1 MTMPWQMVPG
11 DDGFEWSL
19 RMARLICGLLMGFP
33 FFFLACLGAILLLND
48 HPHYQP
54 VLIGVLA
61 ALAVAITPAAPYVRE
76 RIAQAGIAV
85 HIDNPQPWRRILP
98 VYSTFAAA
106 TIAGFLVAQ
115 APALLGFI
123 ASALTRD
130 LTPLAIGSAASFV
143 AWTIMWPSRT
153 LWSRWTFFAGI
164 GRDAPHVAGPGTDDA
179 PHTAPPTVADPIPQT
194 GPDEGTSE

>member
-1 MTMPWQMVPG
+1 MVPG
-11 DDGFEWSL
+11 DDGFLWSL
-19 RMARLICGLLMGFP
+19 RMARLICALLMCFP
-33 FFFLACLGAILLLND
+33 LLFLACLGAILLQND
-48 HPHYQP
+48 TPHYQP
-54 VLIGVLA
+54 ILIGVLA

-85 HIDNPQPWRRILP
+85 HIDKPQAWRRILP

-115 APALLGFI
+115 APALFGFV

-130 LTPLAIGSAASFV
+130 LTPLAIGSVASLV
-143 AWTIMWPSRT
+143 AWAIMWPSRA

-164 GRDAPHVAGPGTDDA
+164 GRETPHVPEPGDA
-179 PHTAPPTVADPIPQT
+179 PHTAPRTVPDLDPPAE
-194 GPDEGTSE
+194 PDEGTSE

>member
-1 MTMPWQMVPG
+1 MRWPWQTVPG

-19 RMARLICGLLMGFP
+19 GMARLICGLLMGFP
-33 FFFLACLGAILLLND
+33 LFFLACLGAILLQND

-76 RIAQAGIAV
+76 RIAQAGIVV
-85 HIDNPQPWRRILP
+85 HMDNPQAWRRILP

-115 APALLGFI
+115 APALFGFI

-130 LTPLAIGSAASFV
+130 LTPLAIGSVASLV
-143 AWTIMWPSRT
+143 AWAIMWPSRT

-164 GRDAPHVAGPGTDDA
+164 GRENPHVPEPDDA
-179 PHTAPPTVADPIPQT
+179 PHTAPHTESDPIADA